1 MRTAGQGFARK
12 NLHFTKICAILEI
25 ENLYLEVKVQMFEV
39 NAYLMYA
46 KCGVCQVEAVG
57 EPQCAGLEAGQAYY
71 TLRPVYGNE
80 TIFLPVDAKVALRP
94 ILARTQAE
102 ALLGEIPALLEQY
115 AAERPKMEQRALAGY
130 YRDLLK
136 SGEALDALRLLGYI
150 YGKRQGKPAYKLC
163 QTDRLYAAR
172 AEELLSGELAVALG
186 VPREEI
192 AQKLS
197 PVLA

>member
-46 KCGVCQVEAVG
+46 KCGVCQVAAVG

-94 ILARTQAE
+94 ILAR
-102 ALLGEIPALLEQY
+102 LEQY

-136 SGEALDALRLLGYI
+136 SGEVLDALRLLGYI

-172 AEELLSGELAVALG
+172 AEELLCGELAVALG